1 MNGKVIMSL
10 EDYDLLKEELSA
22 RKEQINRTTEQLN
35 AYKAMEIFELEP
47 VLDGV
52 SVVLST
58 QGKSMLEDFI
68 QKHPEY
74 QFGERFLFSWYHA
87 GKKKYEEGSECMR
100 TDTAQVIKNRS

>member
-10 EDYDLLKEELSA
+10 EDYNLLKEGLAA
-22 RKEQINRTTEQLN
+22 RKEQLSRTTEQLA
-35 AYKAMEIFELEP
+35 AYKAMEMFELEP
-47 VLDGV
+47 TLDGV

-74 QFGERFLFSWYHA
+74 QFGERFLFSWYRA
-87 GKKKYEEGSECMR
+87 GKKRYEGEVPECA
-100 TDTAQVIKNRS
+100 AQATETSS

>member
-10 EDYDLLKEELSA
+10 EDYNLLKEELAA
-22 RKEQINRTTEQLN
+22 RKEQLSRTTEQLA
-35 AYKAMEIFELEP
+35 AYKAMEMFELEP
-47 VLDGV
+47 TLDGV

-87 GKKKYEEGSECMR
+87 GKKRYEEVPECA
-100 TDTAQVIKNRS
+100 AQATETSS

>member
-10 EDYDLLKEELSA
+10 EDYNLLKEELA
-22 RKEQINRTTEQLN
+22 AQKAQLEQLN

-47 VLDGV
+47 NLDGV

-68 QKHPEY
+68 KKHPEY
-74 QFGERFLFSWYHA
+74 QFGERRLFSWYHA
-87 GKKKYEEGSECMR
+87 GKKR
-100 TDTAQVIKNRS
+100 

>member
-10 EDYDLLKEELSA
+10 EDYNILKEELA
-22 RKEQINRTTEQLN
+22 AQKAQLEQLN

-47 VLDGV
+47 ILDGV

-74 QFGERFLFSWYHA
+74 QFWETRLFCWYHA
-87 GKKKYEEGSECMR
+87 GKKRYEEVPEC
-100 TDTAQVIKNRS
+100 TVQAIKSKN

>member
-1 MNGKVIMSL
+1 MNGKVIMDL
-10 EDYDLLKEELSA
+10 EDYNILKEELA
-22 RKEQINRTTEQLN
+22 AQKAQLEQLN

-47 VLDGV
+47 ILDGV

-74 QFGERFLFSWYHA
+74 QFGDRRFFYWYHA
-87 GKKKYEEGSECMR
+87 GKRYEEVPEC
-100 TDTAQVIKNRS
+100 TVQATESKN